1 MLMELT
7 MNFPAQELVYI
18 LRAVASFLYGTHY
31 DRTCVQVFIC
41 LCVWK
46 KWKGVGEPLKLILT
60 VTPELE
66 RREVVWYLE
75 D

>member
-1 MLMELT
+1 
-7 MNFPAQELVYI
+7 MNFPARALVCI

-31 DRTCVQVFIC
+31 ERTCVQAFIR
-41 LCVWK
+41 LCIWME
-46 KWKGVGEPLKLILT
+46 WKGVGEPLRLILT

-66 RREVVWYLE
+66 RREVTWYLE